1 MRTSFAPLRQ
11 DGADLLSAATSVDF
25 TYGLPFA
32 PPRWFCVS
40 ARNDEGMLL
49 GAVACEF
56 RTWFDA
62 SFNIA
67 IVDPRCISRRV
78 MRAMFTALFS
88 QARRLTAEVSVNNR
102 AALRTIKRLGFIYE
116 GYCRLGINGVEDAFV
131 FGMLRDD
138 CRFLPGFAG
147 GSTITM
153 EMPDGQG
160 AVV

>member
-1 MRTSFAPLRQ
+1 MRVSFAPLQR
-11 DGADLLSAATSVDF
+11 DAAGLLSQSTGVDF

-32 PPRWFCVS
+32 APRWFCAT
-40 ARNDEGMLL
+40 ARDDEGTVM

-62 SFNIA
+62 SFNTVV
-67 IVDPRCISRRV
+67 VDRRCLSRRV
-78 MRAMFTALFS
+78 LRAIFQALFS
-88 QARRLTAEVSVNNR
+88 QAVRVTAEVSVNNR
-102 AALRTIKRLGFIYE
+102 AALRTIRRMGFVYE
-116 GYCRLGINGVEDAFV
+116 GYCRLGINGNEDAFV

-138 CRFLPGFAG
+138 CRFLPGYAG
-147 GSTITM
+147 GTTITM